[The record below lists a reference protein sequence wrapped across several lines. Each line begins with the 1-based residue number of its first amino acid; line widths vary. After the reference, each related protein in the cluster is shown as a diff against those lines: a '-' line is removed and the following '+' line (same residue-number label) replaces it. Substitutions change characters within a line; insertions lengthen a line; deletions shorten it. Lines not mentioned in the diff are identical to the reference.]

1 MTRQTR
7 STVQWDWAEQLIRPL
22 EKIVE
27 RVAAYD
33 PDDDTSDF
41 EEMLLEPLSISGGE
55 SFTAEDH
62 RGREILELLQNAQD
76 AAGGLYEEESDPD
89 VGTRG
94 VYIGISDDGL
104 VVANTG
110 DTFDFSDPERRK
122 SLRILGHSENS
133 EETIGQFGV
142 GLTSIRS
149 MGEAYEVWTKASSRN
164 GPLEPQDCWRV
175 FCGPRTTL
183 AAIASAVPEARG
195 EGLGDEA
202 YQRFRETAIDGSA
215 VLDVST
221 DTSSLDSVPLSADQI
236 PYFTYPVAMESWD
249 QSLEKSSSDRAEAPL
264 RDRAMDLLTYGEPSG
279 PDLKSCP
286 TGIQSLLSDVG
297 SFTTAVF
304 VDFEDADW
312 RKLFEAITGTKPALP
327 DQNPAQRLEEQAW
340 FDNSDTDR
348 VTPELLLNLGHIDR
362 LVVERFSE
370 GTDESSSL
378 QSWEVFGRQRIEEA
392 DATDLPIDGQEIRR
406 GSGAKEIAARKV
418 AVQLETVSNHN
429 HLDTT
434 ADMDTATY
442 TFWDAEFTN
451 PRTYADYDWYDPDT
465 EEGDGDDTDI
475 ADKEAARQADQDIEI
490 SVLLQTASSD
500 GNNELYAPHLY
511 YPISGA
517 EDQFPYC
524 IHGDFV
530 VQQNRQSLAGS
541 GLEQNC
547 VVAAE
552 AARLVGHLSETLAT
566 AEELPREERAA
577 IPWRLLPKPLDGN
590 EAQTDW
596 PSAAEIAAK
605 SAGQVADNE
614 PLRVLRAGIYHR
626 LRDHDNI
633 QVVSGDA
640 TQTSLTA
647 AAEGTQNVLLHHE
660 PTVLAGISS
669 LYPLVNYADVSLDST
684 RVLQRADAAVE
695 MSIPTRGTLEALLYW
710 LVDERGPSGAVNGG
724 TTSDHLDGDQDR
736 LSPDLL
742 GHVQNG
748 VATNRVARLEQFMC
762 GDDIDS
768 NLGKQL
774 VGPWWSVLQT
784 WSESVGDWG
793 DVGCAISEV
802 PPETGQAI
810 LEATVI
816 LGEDDDTFPD
826 GATFTAATEGPYLL
840 PCDPFIQERES
851 ELSVPERTG
860 SPVQLVR
867 VESHE
872 TRGEHQRH
880 VLRPQRRTTDEIVPP
895 AETGFAL
902 YILSDT
908 ISPKSQEIIKDANWG
923 TREYAG
929 AADLYRTLLRDVR
942 DGSAEVSVADLRFL
956 IEVYNSIDF
965 DSQTTALDA
974 VEGGYHPREQVKKL
988 ANSTTAV
995 DNLKPRVSARQVSIP
1010 TTLLDGDE
1018 AQPGY
1023 SVRFG
1028 PEFVRA
1034 WLGNH
1039 FDTVT
1044 EEGPPLEDVVEAGGD
1059 YLTHSPV
1066 RTEGPVATPP
1076 SAEDAEG
1083 LSEYSS
1089 AEIATQLGMLGVSV
1103 LPDVRTLLLRGDDV
1117 HPDRQT
1123 VSSWDPTTWNDADEG
1138 RLSELTEVLESAVGQ
1153 AYLDLLVTPS
1163 FGPGES
1169 SDHTPNCTV
1178 KDYPQRADDTLNL
1191 ELASY
1196 DVMLTSWLW
1205 LPPERVEEI
1214 DAPELATLL
1223 ELYGDALS
1231 DSVLQT
1237 GWSCD
1242 YGKGNA
1248 QDIANFVPSLLNWQ
1262 LRAVTDWDEVE
1273 WFHSPTIDGLWTDHD
1288 EWGLQFAVL
1297 EEDIS
1302 GRRTAASAFP
1312 RIDLAA
1318 SPVSEAVWRTLGVK
1332 KLEELNATEAAF
1344 RLNAL
1349 IGGAS
1354 VSPVEPRGAEGEMD
1368 ATPTALELPGI
1379 ESINAWQTLYG
1390 RLLSTIGAE
1399 ISDRGDGMTLEKLQF
1414 LDRVPAQTSDGTWVG
1429 LLCDALDAA
1438 VYYDST
1444 ESDWENRLARL
1455 KADAET
1461 GDTTDVDG
1469 NVDAESWSPRYLL
1482 PRPLNRYVGEDEF
1495 EALWESTAA
1504 TRKPAQYPEIERSKT
1519 TDVEGGAL
1527 QNTLEN
1533 PEIKYGI
1540 LAAAPGKKART
1551 EHRNQ
1556 YETIT
1561 ETLRRLAHS
1570 ETDSVE
1576 SEMAWRVTPSDG
1588 ENGLELDN
1596 VEKDSRY
1603 VVAYDDRVVDDPT
1616 EPVELADLFVAL
1628 YGGGNKDSYKLAL
1641 LGRDVE
1647 GKDSVRRELRAT
1659 DIQELETDLRLAAAL
1674 LDSSATIEPGMLT
1687 PPEGISLSDLREDI
1701 ANCLEDG
1708 DPLSNS
1714 TKIALGESVAEK
1726 IEEMC
1731 DAGSTPFRDWAGQLV
1746 RTSNTRTD
1754 TLQSIPHTGVPD
1766 GSVLEDQL
1774 TALQRL
1780 EETLPAYRSTNRLP
1794 AFNELLP
1801 NGRPRQVAK
1810 ALHDMVTGMQQISER
1825 SPSDK
1830 IEFSDL
1836 RAHGA
1841 SLSWADRVFS
1851 SEDLTKRVDFDHLED
1866 ASTDFSSDDITWF
1879 HLAWWL
1885 ENAEASPVRTLPADA
1900 LVGAVADFLGDT
1912 PGEIRREIREMPRR
1926 SSSNHSHRRT
1936 GDSSSSD
1943 EDNETDTDT
1952 LLDQMA
1958 SGSSWESSGDGVAD
1972 GYSASTI
1979 SSDGGGSSS
1988 GEGDDDGPISQT
2000 GDQPRVAELS
2010 VLTRSYEALYEAWD
2024 RTDLTLDTIQAQL
2037 TAMQWDDR
2045 NFWRPEDGW
2054 EEHDIFPL
2062 DELPEPDKLGQSE
2075 AEFPIEAFDITDEGI
2090 AGYDI
2095 LDLTGWAVRQGDEG
2109 SKTSED
2115 DELAPYRDP
2124 DTLTPVPVEVKSVDP
2139 DSPSFKFSLN
2149 QYQSAYQF
2157 VTSEDERCSVP
2168 YVIYLVQVSQEE
2180 SDEVEQIYEVSPYG
2194 TIIITSPSDLHQLLP
2209 SELSPD
2215 DHGDIID
2222 QLIRKTIYG
2231 GDLMISSKSSS

>member
-1 MTRQTR
+1 MTRQTT
-7 STVQWDWAEQLIRPL
+7 SAAEWNWAEQLIRPL
-22 EKIVE
+22 EKIVD
-27 RVAAYD
+27 RVAAYE
-33 PDDDTSDF
+33 PDNDTSDF

-94 VYIGISDDGL
+94 VYVGISDDGL

-122 SLRILGHSENS
+122 SLRILGHSETS

-149 MGEAYEVWTKASSRN
+149 IGEAYEVWTKAPDQV
-164 GPLEPQDCWRV
+164 GQLESQDCWRV

-195 EGLGDEA
+195 EGPGDKA
-202 YQRFRETAIDGSA
+202 YQRFHGTAIGESA
-215 VLDVST
+215 IFDAST
-221 DTSSLDSVPLSADQI
+221 DSSSLEAVPLSADQI
-236 PYFTYPVAMESWD
+236 PYFTYPVAMQSWNK
-249 QSLEKSSSDRAEAPL
+249 SRKKSSSGPTETPL

-279 PDLKSCP
+279 SDLNSCP
-286 TGIQSLLSDVG
+286 ADIQSLLSDVG

-304 VDFEDADW
+304 VNFKDADW
-312 RKLFEAITGTKPALP
+312 RALFEAITGTKPVLP
-327 DQNPAQRLEEQAW
+327 DQSPAQRLEEQAW

-348 VTPELLLNLGHIDR
+348 VTPELLLNMGHIDR
-362 LVVERFSE
+362 LVVERFGE
-370 GTDESSSL
+370 GTDESSSR
-378 QSWEVFGRQRIEEA
+378 QSWEVFGRQRVEEA
-392 DATDLPIDGQEIRR
+392 DMIDLPIDRREIRR
-406 GSGAKEIAARKV
+406 GSEKKEIAARKV
-418 AVQLETVSNHN
+418 AVQLETVSNHD

-434 ADMDTATY
+434 AATDTETATY
-442 TFWDAEFTN
+442 TFWDTEFTD
-451 PRTYADYDWYDPDT
+451 PRTYGDYDWYDRDT
-465 EEGDGDDTDI
+465 EEGNGDDTGS
-475 ADKEAARQADQDIEI
+475 ADNEAAIQADQDIEI
-490 SVLLQTASSD
+490 SVLLQAASSD

-566 AEELPREERAA
+566 AEELPWRERAT
-577 IPWRLLPKPLDGN
+577 IPWRLLPKPLDKDKVR
-590 EAQTDW
+590 TDW
-596 PSAAEIAAK
+596 PTAAEVAAK
-605 SAGQVADNE
+605 SPGQVADNE
-614 PLRVLRAGIYHR
+614 PLRVLRASIYRR
-626 LRDHDNI
+626 LQDHNNI
-633 QVVSGDA
+633 QVVSEDVS
-640 TQTSLTA
+640 QISLTA
-647 AAEGTQNVLLHHE
+647 AESGTQNALLHHE
-660 PTVLAGISS
+660 PAVLAGISA
-669 LYPLVNYADVSLDST
+669 LYPLVNNAGEEIDSSQ
-684 RVLQRADAAVE
+684 VLQRADAAVE
-695 MSIPTRGTLEALLYW
+695 MSVPTQRTLSALLQW
-710 LVDERGPSGAVNGG
+710 LVDEPNPSGDAGG
-724 TTSDHLDGDQDR
+724 GKTSDFLDVDGNH

-742 GHVQNG
+742 GDVQNG
-748 VATNRVARLEQFMC
+748 VTTNRETRFEQFVC
-762 GDDIDS
+762 GDDGDTS
-768 NLGKQL
+768 LATQL

-784 WSESVGDWG
+784 WSESVSDWG
-793 DVGCAISEV
+793 DVECAISEV

-810 LEATVI
+810 IEATVI
-816 LGEDDDTFPD
+816 LGEDDDTFSD
-826 GATFTAATEGPYLL
+826 GQEFSGAAEGPYLL
-840 PCDPFIQERES
+840 PCDPFVQDRES
-851 ELSVPERTG
+851 EHSEE
-860 SPVQLVR
+860 PVQLVR
-867 VESHE
+867 VESHD

-880 VLRPQRRTTDEIVPP
+880 VLRPQRETTDEIAPS

-902 YILSDT
+902 YLLSDT
-908 ISPKSQEIIKDANWG
+908 ISPRSQDVIKDANWG
-923 TREYAG
+923 TRKYAG
-929 AADLYRTLLRDVR
+929 AADLYRTLLRDIR
-942 DGSAEVSVADLRFL
+942 EGSAKISLADLRFL
-956 IEVYNSIDF
+956 ITVYNSIDF

-974 VEGGYHPREQVKKL
+974 VEGGYHPGEQVKKL

-1010 TTLLDGDE
+1010 ATLLDGDE

-1034 WLGNH
+1034 WLVHH

-1044 EEGPPLEDVVEAGGD
+1044 EAESLPEDVAEAGGD
-1059 YLTHSPV
+1059 GVTRPPV
-1066 RTEGPVATPP
+1066 LNGGPVATPP
-1076 SAEDAEG
+1076 STEDAEG
-1083 LSEYSS
+1083 LAEYSS
-1089 AEIATQLGMLGVSV
+1089 AEITTQLGMLGVSV
-1103 LPDVRTLLLRGDDV
+1103 LPDVQTLLLRGDDV

-1123 VSSWDPTTWNDADEG
+1123 VSSWDPRTWKTADEG
-1138 RLSELTEVLESAVGQ
+1138 RLSELTKVLESAVGQ
-1153 AYLDLLVTPS
+1153 AYLDLLLTPS
-1163 FGPGES
+1163 FGPGKS

-1178 KDYPQRADDTLNL
+1178 KDYPQRPDGTLNQ
-1191 ELASY
+1191 ELADY
-1196 DVMLTSWLW
+1196 DVMITSWLW

-1214 DAPELATLL
+1214 NATELATLL

-1231 DSVLQT
+1231 DSILQT

-1242 YGKGNA
+1242 DGKGNT
-1248 QDIANFVPSLLNWQ
+1248 QDIANFVPTLLNWQ
-1262 LRAVTDWDEVE
+1262 LRILTDWDEIE
-1273 WFHSPTIDGLWTDHD
+1273 WFHSPTIDGLWTDHE

-1332 KLEELNATEAAF
+1332 KLDELNATEAAF

-1349 IGGAS
+1349 INSTS
-1354 VSPVEPRGAEGEMD
+1354 VFSVDPSADKEKMD
-1368 ATPTALELPGI
+1368 PTPTAVELPGI
-1379 ESINAWQTLYG
+1379 EAIDAWQTLYG
-1390 RLLSTIGAE
+1390 RLLSTIGAQ
-1399 ISDRGDGMTLEKLQF
+1399 ISDRGDGMTLNKLPF

-1455 KADAET
+1455 KPDAET
-1461 GDTTDVDG
+1461 ADTTDADG
-1469 NVDAESWSPRYLL
+1469 NVDAESTPARYIL
-1482 PRPLNRYVGEDEF
+1482 PRPLNRYVDKNEF

-1504 TRKPAQYPEIERSKT
+1504 TKEPAKYPEIERSKT
-1519 TDVEGGAL
+1519 TDVEGTL

-1540 LAAAPGKKART
+1540 LAAAPGKEART

-1561 ETLRRLAHS
+1561 ETLRRIAHS
-1570 ETDSVE
+1570 ETDSAE
-1576 SEMAWRVTPSDG
+1576 SETAWRVTPSEG

-1603 VVAYDDRVVDDPT
+1603 AVAYDDRVVNDP
-1616 EPVELADLFVAL
+1616 EKPVELADLFIAL
-1628 YGGGNKDSYKLAL
+1628 YGGGNRDSYKLAL

-1647 GKDSVRRELRAT
+1647 GKGTVRRELRAT

-1674 LDSSATIEPGMLT
+1674 LNSSVTIEPGMLT
-1687 PPEGISLSDLREDI
+1687 PPGGISLSDLRESI
-1701 ANCLEDG
+1701 ANCLESG
-1708 DPLSNS
+1708 NPLSS
-1714 TKIALGESVAEK
+1714 EIKSALEESVAAK
-1726 IEEMC
+1726 IGDMC
-1731 DAGSTPFRDWAGQLV
+1731 DTGSIPFRGWAGQLV

-1754 TLQSIPHTGVPD
+1754 TLQSILHAGVP
-1766 GSVLEDQL
+1766 GRSTLEEQL

-1801 NGRPRQVAK
+1801 DGRSRQVAK
-1810 ALHDMVTGMQQISER
+1810 TLHKMVTGMQQIPDR
-1825 SPSDK
+1825 SPSDQ
-1830 IEFSDL
+1830 IELSDL
-1836 RAHGA
+1836 RAHRA
-1841 SLSWADRVFS
+1841 SLSWADCVVLS
-1851 SEDLTKRVDFDHLED
+1851 GDLTKRVDFNSLEN

-1885 ENAEASPVRTLPADA
+1885 ENAEAFPVHTPPAEE
-1900 LVGAVADFLGDT
+1900 LVGAVADFLGRTLD
-1912 PGEIRREIREMPRR
+1912 EIRREIREMSRQG
-1926 SSSNHSHRRT
+1926 SSPHFHRHT
-1936 GDSSSSD
+1936 GDSSSSS
-1943 EDNETDTDT
+1943 EDTETDTDT
-1952 LLDQMA
+1952 LLNQMA
-1958 SGSSWESSGDGVAD
+1958 SGSGWEVSGDRVAD

-1979 SSDGGGSSS
+1979 SSDGGGSSG
-1988 GEGDDDGPISQT
+1988 GERTDNGPITQT

-2010 VLTRSYEALYEAWD
+2010 VLTRSYEALYKAWD
-2024 RTDLTLDTIQAQL
+2024 ETDLMLDTIQDRVKK
-2037 TAMQWDDR
+2037 MQDDDP

-2054 EEHDIFPL
+2054 EVHDIFPL
-2062 DELPEPDKLGQSE
+2062 DELPEPDELGQSE
-2075 AEFPIEAFDITDEGI
+2075 AEFPIKAFDITDERI

-2095 LDLTGWAVRQGDEG
+2095 LDLTGWAVRQGDDDSTPSG
-2109 SKTSED
+2109 D
-2115 DELAPYRDP
+2115 DELAPYRDSE
-2124 DTLTPVPVEVKSVDP
+2124 TLTPIPVEVKSVDP
-2139 DSPSFKFSLN
+2139 DSPSFKLSLN
-2149 QYQSAYQF
+2149 QYERAHQF
-2157 VTSEDERCSVP
+2157 VTSEGERGFAP
-2168 YVIYLVQVSQEE
+2168 YVIYLVDVSQEKSSE
-2180 SDEVEQIYEVSPYG
+2180 GEQTYEVNPYD
-2194 TIIITSPSDLHQLLP
+2194 TIIITCPSALHQLLP

-2215 DHGDIID
+2215 EHGEIID
-2222 QLIRKTIYG
+2222 HLIRKTIYG
-2231 GDLMISSKSSS
+2231 GDLMISGESTS